1 MRKRVEQEL
10 GADYNFKLLPLWM
23 TSQQIDGNTLGFTPA
38 WVIAYTKIP
47 EPITI
52 TAIETSIAD
61 NTIKVSNTSDI
72 LVGGTIIFSN
82 DVFGG
87 LQPNKVYYVIEV
99 LSGNKI
105 KVSTT
110 KGGSS
115 IILNDGEG
123 SVSAVYDAI
132 SYANVIKDNIQ
143 NDWPF
148 VLNQINFQIDRFSV
162 SKTLTYN
169 YDTLLETKSWTR
181 YPSATPVPDPVD
193 SQDFYVLFPQ
203 KTILPNKTQYK
214 L

>member
-1 MRKRVEQEL
+1 
-10 GADYNFKLLPLWM
+10 
-23 TSQQIDGNTLGFTPA
+23 
-38 WVIAYTKIP
+38 
-47 EPITI
+47 
-52 TAIETSIAD
+52 
-61 NTIKVSNTSDI
+61 
-72 LVGGTIIFSN
+72 
-82 DVFGG
+82 VFGG